1 MSACKTATTTTT
13 TSTTSSAS
21 YPLLSPNQSIADFV
35 GQSIRIKGKISSS
48 IYQHMMKGSF
58 AGEEQHIY
66 IDYNN
71 GKQLVGYYTTLN
83 VPNDTNEHIFSGRVS
98 KISGA
103 GKGGG
108 THTEY
113 YIDLE
118 KID

>member
-1 MSACKTATTTTT
+1 
-13 TSTTSSAS
+13 
-21 YPLLSPNQSIADFV
+21 
-35 GQSIRIKGKISSS
+35 
-48 IYQHMMKGSF
+48 MMKGSF

-66 IDYNN
+66 IDYND
-71 GKQLVGYYTTLN
+71 GKQLVGYYTTLKI
-83 VPNDTNEHIFSGRVS
+83 PNDSNEHIFSGRVS

-113 YIDLE
+113 YLDLE